1 MCPPPVPRKT
11 PSEVKQAKQAKS
23 LVSPSGDNDC
33 VQDMKGVMYYEYDL
47 MFHYLL
53 ASLLRADGLNS
64 VTSTGIKTFD
74 IFAGIGEHRCF
85 IVPLHYGTACL

>member
-11 PSEVKQAKQAKS
+11 PTEVKQAKYDKT
-23 LVSPSGDNDC
+23 LGSPSRDIDHI
-33 VQDMKGVMYYEYDL
+33 QDMKGVIYYEYDL

-53 ASLLRADGLNS
+53 ASMCHADGLNG
-64 VTSTGIKTFD
+64 VTSTGVKTFN

-85 IVPLHYGTACL
+85 IVPAHSGAAG

>member
-11 PSEVKQAKQAKS
+11 PSEVKQAKIAKT
-23 LVSPSGDNDC
+23 LGSPSEDIDS
-33 VQDMKGVMYYEYDL
+33 VQDMKGVMYYEYGL

-53 ASLLRADGLNS
+53 ASMRRADGLNS
-64 VTSTGIKTFD
+64 VTSTGVKTFD

-85 IVPLHYGTACL
+85 IVPHHYGTAGL